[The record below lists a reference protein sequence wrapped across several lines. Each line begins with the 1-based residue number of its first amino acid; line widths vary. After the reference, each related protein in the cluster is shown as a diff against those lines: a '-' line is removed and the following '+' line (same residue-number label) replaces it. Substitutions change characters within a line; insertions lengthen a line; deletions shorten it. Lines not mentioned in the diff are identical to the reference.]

1 MDNFKFAVLYI
12 MISLMGFLT
21 NVNIERNKDLINDKQ
36 SVTLNAE
43 FTYDNTM
50 YAMSLPSDQGKCEMF
65 VNSKN
70 NLMRC
75 VWVMPHNEHVI
86 LCPTTHEV
94 VPSWIEPTDDN
105 IENYCN
111 D

>member
-1 MDNFKFAVLYI
+1 MGQWIAFLFVFMGVNFAMVALQIAEIK
-12 MISLMGFLT
+12 GLT
-21 NVNIERNKDLINDKQ
+21 KAPQ

-50 YAMSLPSDQGKCEMF
+50 YAMSLPSDQGTCEVF